1 MWYKNIQLLFYP
13 ILQERAVCGVQL
25 VAGTHCD
32 GVIVVATCLHLSH
45 LSPPHCSN
53 LLQSLLHVLCA
64 HTRQHTACAG
74 HNSLSSISTHT
85 HNLTIIFMQAHEVMA
100 GPSDCYCN
108 NPPPVQH
115 GTVASTMQSEAFL
128 QNPAPSC
135 RGQVAVSGCTANFR
149 KL

>member
-53 LLQSLLHVLCA
+53 LLQSLLHVLTLTNTLLA
-64 HTRQHTACAG
+64 LDIIHYHL
-74 HNSLSSISTHT
+74 SLSLS
-85 HNLTIIFMQAHEVMA
+85 
-100 GPSDCYCN
+100 
-108 NPPPVQH
+108 
-115 GTVASTMQSEAFL
+115 
-128 QNPAPSC
+128 
-135 RGQVAVSGCTANFR
+135 
-149 KL
+149 